1 MNDRHDHESKRS
13 PPRWTRWSGPGLA
26 FLVLTGAGSYALFTR
41 YAASHDGTAAAPAPG
56 TPSAMGAQAPKA
68 SRPPAVGVRAAR
80 PAPAPLAGSPSS
92 LAGPGA
98 APSAGLVAPPEAGAP
113 SEQTM
118 AERREAVR
126 EAANTY
132 RHGRFNAFFREEK
145 FLEEFA
151 RGGPAQL
158 AALTEELSDASALA
172 GLPSNTD
179 FLHAKPDEVLER
191 MSMIDMLHSLA
202 PKDPSA
208 REAMV
213 SLLMTPVDSAL
224 PDVAKKSVVGE
235 KFDLL
240 FRLAQLDRQLAVDS
254 YTQLDSPKLKSL
266 LREALIAGL
275 SESGATLDEV
285 KRLTRHL

>member
-1 MNDRHDHESKRS
+1 VNDRHDPENKRS
-13 PPRWTRWSGPGLA
+13 PLRWTRWSGPGLA

-41 YAASHDGTAAAPAPG
+41 YAASHGGDRAPAPG
-56 TPSAMGAQAPKA
+56 APPTLDARASKD
-68 SRPPAVGVRAAR
+68 SRPAAVGARAAR
-80 PAPAPLAGSPSS
+80 PPLAPPSGSPTS
-92 LAGPGA
+92 LSGPGA
-98 APSAGLVAPPEAGAP
+98 APSAPPSVQAEARAHP
-113 SEQTM
+113 EQTM
-118 AERREAVR
+118 AERRESVR
-126 EAANTY
+126 QAANQF

-145 FLEEFA
+145 FLAEFA
-151 RGGPAQL
+151 QGGPAQL

-172 GLPSNTD
+172 GLPADTD
-179 FLHAKPDEVLER
+179 FLRGKPDAVLER

-202 PKDPSA
+202 PGDPGA

-213 SLLMTPVDSAL
+213 SLLMEPVDSTL
-224 PDVAKKSVVGE
+224 PDVAKKSLVGE

-254 YTQLDSPKLKSL
+254 FTQLDSPKLKSL

-275 SESGATLDEV
+275 SESGAPLDEV